1 MVSLTQAFSKSSS
14 SILVLTQLAFEGK
27 QVIFFIGF
35 LLLTITSGGSSDT
48 QNEAERKNTKF
59 RINKRTSKQIN
70 WLSNNDNDDYD
81 DVKLD

>member
-35 LLLTITSGGSSDT
+35 LLTITSGGSSDT

-70 WLSNNDNDDYD
+70 
-81 DVKLD
+81 